1 MSFLPHILK
10 SVCAKRY
17 VFVDSC
23 DISFEVIYSAE
34 LGGNLVVPT
43 LGSAVDCLDV
53 ARLGGCALSKENA
66 DFQKYFRFY

>member
-1 MSFLPHILK
+1 MITSCFNLILPSSNYLL
-10 SVCAKRY
+10 VG
-17 VFVDSC
+17 SC
-23 DISFEVIYSAE
+23 DISFEVIYSTE